1 MRGAFQGYYG
11 TRSSTGHGGKLHG
24 EERWF
29 GMRMSPD
36 RWVEDEPQK
45 FMWRHLPRMR
55 GLARRVVKRALESKP
70 SQRA

>member
-24 EERWF
+24 EEWWF

-45 FMWRHLPRMR
+45 FMCKRCVDTVPAPRS
-55 GLARRVVKRALESKP
+55 V
-70 SQRA
+70 